1 MTATMAEPKRCETCG
16 RTVCDVRVAGG
27 GGVVK
32 ADWPPF
38 VPVVEMDQM
47 LITYFPTIPT
57 VGEDWE
63 PLPFYYEGFRPG
75 SPAGAC
81 LVREHRCDELTDMT
95 RVLTARGH
103 EVVRTQGSG
112 AVAGPVKA

>member
-27 GGVVK
+27 GG
-32 ADWPPF
+32 
-38 VPVVEMDQM
+38 
-47 LITYFPTIPT
+47 
-57 VGEDWE
+57 
-63 PLPFYYEGFRPG
+63 
-75 SPAGAC
+75 
-81 LVREHRCDELTDMT
+81 MT

>member
-1 MTATMAEPKRCETCG
+1 MAEPERCETCG
-16 RTVCDVRVAGG
+16 RMVCDVRVAYGG
-27 GGVVK
+27 TVK

-38 VPVVEMDQM
+38 VPVVEMGQV
-47 LITYFPTIPT
+47 LVAYFPTIPT
-57 VGEDWE
+57 VGEDLK
-63 PLPFYYEGFRPG
+63 PPPFYYEGFRPG

-103 EVVRTQGSG
+103 EVVGTQGSG
-112 AVAGPVKA
+112 AVAGPVRRDG